1 MRKRKY
7 DWRKDITYNVSN
19 LGNTIRNVNTLIKKE
34 FQGHEI
40 CLMDQFLSLL
50 IDHAKVGGV
59 SKEETMEWLKAYL
72 IDEESPLV
80 MNQAMMRKDMDRY
93 LDVVKCM
100 EFTSLFDVV
109 GVYDLA
115 MVNIDAKKIHKKW
128 KDSKL
133 LMFIVKH
140 LDRVLMDK

>member
-1 MRKRKY
+1 MQKRKY

-59 SKEETMEWLKAYL
+59 SKEETMEWLKVYL

-80 MNQAMMRKDMDRY
+80 MNQAMMRKDMDKY

-100 EFTSLFDVV
+100 EFTSLFDTI

-115 MVNIDAKKIHKKW
+115 IVNIDAKKIHKKW